1 MTLINILSVS
11 FCDLVCQSIFH
22 YIPIVRISTGRLA
35 GFILLVFLDMAK
47 NTILLGSMHVAK
59 VIHDR
64 KLESEEK
71 NSKVSIFMT
80 DTICRCDN
88 DLNNNIIIS
97 ILG

>member
-47 NTILLGSMHVAK
+47 NTILLGSIHVAE

-64 KLESEEK
+64 ELESEEK
-71 NSKVSIFMT
+71 QQSIYFY
-80 DTICRCDN
+80 D
-88 DLNNNIIIS
+88 
-97 ILG
+97 